1 MIVDHDARWLTSS
14 TWRRPNRATP
24 LRPWMVDIEHIDS
37 TAVAGLAAKP
47 IIDIQVG
54 VVSLDVGTQIV
65 AQAFVGEQA
74 SR

>member
-1 MIVDHDARWLTSS
+1 
-14 TWRRPNRATP
+14 
-24 LRPWMVDIEHIDS
+24 MVDIEHIDS